1 VALLRVELLR
11 QIEALEREGAA
22 HDAAEPERRRKRLN
36 LERPAGELLHLLL
49 RATGRKRVLE
59 IGTSNGIST
68 LWIQAALRV
77 TGGTLVTVD
86 REPAKQDEA
95 RRNLS
100 AARLIEGVTFL
111 AGDATEVVRGLPGP
125 FDAVFFDADR
135 VSAPE
140 QLALLLPRLEP
151 DVLLVS
157 DNVLSHPAE
166 VAAYLA
172 ACDALSGFASSSCP
186 WERVYTSRTGRHAD
200 RAARPDKIPS
210 PPSSAG
216 RSSRLR
222 FKGLGAA
229 RTSQGLD
236 LAIRRALDLEG
247 RRRCPGLV
255 KRLRLRVS

>member
-1 VALLRVELLR
+1 MR
-11 QIEALEREGAA
+11 QSRSG
-22 HDAAEPERRRKRLN
+22 DASGSIWSGPPASCFTCSYGPPDESACSRSEPRMGSAPSGSRRRSASRAGRSSPSTVS
-36 LERPAGELLHLLL
+36 RPNRTRRG
-49 RATGRKRVLE
+49 AT
-59 IGTSNGIST
+59 S
-68 LWIQAALRV
+68 
-77 TGGTLVTVD
+77 
-86 REPAKQDEA
+86 
-95 RRNLS
+95 RRPGS
-100 AARLIEGVTFL
+100 SRGVTFL